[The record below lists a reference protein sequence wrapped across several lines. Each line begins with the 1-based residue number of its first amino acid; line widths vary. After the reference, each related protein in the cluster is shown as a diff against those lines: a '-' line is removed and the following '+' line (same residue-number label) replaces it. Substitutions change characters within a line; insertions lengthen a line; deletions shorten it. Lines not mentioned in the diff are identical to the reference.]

1 MANKG
6 FFIAGAVV
14 AAAALG
20 VAAVHSQTARAVP
33 AVAALP
39 VSTSIAALNR
49 DDPAQLRVGQL
60 VFRGAIQIRSSDP
73 VFGGISG
80 LRAGPGNRM
89 LAISDTGNWLAF
101 DTLERDGRLVGI
113 ANAVIA
119 PIRQPDGGIAADK
132 TDGDAEGLEWDPA
145 TGAAT
150 IVYEQEHRLVHFT
163 GIDAARPGTLAA
175 VPVRTERL
183 PQMAGWPA
191 NGGGEAMAVLPGGA
205 RIVISETAERDD
217 GAHVALVTR
226 AGKTME
232 IGITGVEGHRPT
244 DAVALDDHR
253 ILVVNRRFTLA
264 MGQGAAI
271 AIVDLAP
278 ALTGIVPVSP
288 LPMQVLARWQPPV
301 TLDNMEGIA
310 IRRSGARTFVYVV
323 SDDNFNALQR
333 TLLMKFELG
342 AWVPSVVR

>member
-6 FFIAGAVV
+6 FFIGGAVV
-14 AAAALG
+14 VAAALG
-20 VAAVHSQTARAVP
+20 VAAVRSQTSPAVA

-60 VFRGAIQIRSSDP
+60 AFLGAIQIRSSQSL
-73 VFGGISG
+73 FGGISG

-101 DTLERDGRLVGI
+101 DTLERNGRLVGI

-119 PIRQPDGGIAADK
+119 PIRQPDGGVAATK
-132 TDGDAEGLEWDPA
+132 ADGDSEGLEWDPA

-163 GIDAARPGTLAA
+163 GIDAGRAETLAA
-175 VPVRTERL
+175 VPVGTERL

-205 RIVISETAERDD
+205 RIVISETAVRDD

-232 IGITGVEGHRPT
+232 IGIAGVEGHRPT

-271 AIVDLAP
+271 GIVDLAP

-288 LPMQVLARWQPPV
+288 LPMRVLARWQPPV

-342 AWVPSVVR
+342 ASVR